1 MRVRLGSFLKYALL
15 FALGIT
21 IVYLLFR
28 RSNQVNFFKDVENSQ
43 WIWAVFAGFAV
54 LISHIFRALRWRL
67 MVEPLAKH
75 HLQFFSVFNALMV
88 GYLVNL
94 LLPRVGELTR
104 CAILSKKEKITTAAL
119 IGTVI
124 AERLLD
130 ILMLFILIIIALSI
144 YSKRVLSVFDQLKI
158 SEISSEKYLI
168 YGVFF
173 IIIALLILI
182 YLLFFDKKWSLLLKI
197 KQLFNQVKSGV
208 LSMKN
213 VKHPKLFF
221 LYTTLIWVFYIVS
234 AWLGFKVF
242 SATQPLDWQAAILMV
257 IGGSIGMI
265 APIQGGIGAYHFMV
279 TECLKFLN
287 INATSG
293 LEYATLIHASQTLIV
308 IIIGLLSLILGF
320 KFKIPQVYG
329 TQKSTPS
336 T

>member
-1 MRVRLGSFLKYALL
+1 
-15 FALGIT
+15 
-21 IVYLLFR
+21 
-28 RSNQVNFFKDVENSQ
+28 
-43 WIWAVFAGFAV
+43 
-54 LISHIFRALRWRL
+54 

-75 HLQFFSVFNALMV
+75 QMQFFSVFNALMV

-104 CAILSKKEKITTAAL
+104 CVILSKKEKVTIAAL

-130 ILMLFILIIIALSI
+130 IFMLFILTIVALSI
-144 YSKRVLSVFDQLKI
+144 YSKKVLSVFDQLKI
-158 SEISSEKYLI
+158 LEILSEKSLV
-168 YGVFF
+168 YGGF
-173 IIIALLILI
+173 IIFIVLLLVI
-182 YLLFFDKKWSLLLKI
+182 YLLFFDKRWGLLFKI
-197 KQLFNQVKSGV
+197 KQLFNQVKSGL

-213 VKHPKLFF
+213 VNQPKLFF
-221 LYTTLIWVFYIVS
+221 TYTLLIWVFYIIS

-242 SATQPLDWQAAILMV
+242 LATQTLDWQAAVLVV

-320 KFKIPQVYG
+320 KFKIPQVYE
-329 TQKSTPS
+329 TKKSTPS
-336 T
+336 A